1 MISLFENGTQR
12 NVFCIY
18 IFSGVVYGQLVMFAK
33 GENGIDYSPAL
44 LVIMAEFIK
53 TCVSLFIYTR
63 EKTFDSLL
71 TNVLKEKKLF
81 LLYSIPAGM
90 YAMYNV
96 LSFYS
101 ISLAD
106 PTTYFVL
113 LQSRSLATGIIYQ
126 ILFKKQLS
134 ALQWLSLVIL
144 TVGTSMKQFSFS
156 SFNFVFNEA
165 IPLILVQIV
174 CACFAGVYNE
184 YLLKARNVDFWVQNI
199 FFYVNSIIIN
209 VFIFIIKGDVSSATL
224 ANTFKLPVLFLPL
237 NLAVIGI
244 TTVMFLK
251 HLNSVLKTIAAA
263 CELFFAASLSYL
275 FFGIPIEMGTIIS
288 VCIIWMSLYIYAV
301 NPIKQPE
308 KQKDGESMIEEKLD
322 LLKSESNSNSV

>member
-1 MISLFENGTQR
+1 MKISE
-12 NVFCIY
+12 
-18 IFSGVVYGQLVMFAK
+18 
-33 GENGIDYSPAL
+33 SPAL

-81 LLYSIPAGM
+81 LLCKFHHKSSIRIIYFQDSIPAGM

-134 ALQWLSLVIL
+134 ALQELV
-144 TVGTSMKQFSFS
+144 
-156 SFNFVFNEA
+156 
-165 IPLILVQIV
+165 
-174 CACFAGVYNE
+174 
-184 YLLKARNVDFWVQNI
+184 
-199 FFYVNSIIIN
+199 
-209 VFIFIIKGDVSSATL
+209 
-224 ANTFKLPVLFLPL
+224 
-237 NLAVIGI
+237 
-244 TTVMFLK
+244 
-251 HLNSVLKTIAAA
+251 
-263 CELFFAASLSYL
+263 
-275 FFGIPIEMGTIIS
+275 
-288 VCIIWMSLYIYAV
+288 
-301 NPIKQPE
+301 
-308 KQKDGESMIEEKLD
+308 
-322 LLKSESNSNSV
+322 